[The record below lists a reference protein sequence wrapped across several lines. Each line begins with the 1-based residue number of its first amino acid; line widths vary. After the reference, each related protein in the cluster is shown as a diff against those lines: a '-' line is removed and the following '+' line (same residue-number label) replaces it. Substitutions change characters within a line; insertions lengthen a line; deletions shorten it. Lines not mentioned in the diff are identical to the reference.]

1 MIKKDLYHL
10 QTCLVVRH
18 LKPYTFFYTSMMKVT
33 TKQRSSYMLDKLQ
46 VFFEMNDAEN
56 DVLRSVASLTN
67 KVEKMRINSKK
78 QKTISDFFSNM

>member
-1 MIKKDLYHL
+1 MEIDAEPAINSGEALE
-10 QTCLVVRH
+10 
-18 LKPYTFFYTSMMKVT
+18 
-33 TKQRSSYMLDKLQ
+33 MLDKLQ

-56 DVLRSVASLTN
+56 DVLCSVASLPN